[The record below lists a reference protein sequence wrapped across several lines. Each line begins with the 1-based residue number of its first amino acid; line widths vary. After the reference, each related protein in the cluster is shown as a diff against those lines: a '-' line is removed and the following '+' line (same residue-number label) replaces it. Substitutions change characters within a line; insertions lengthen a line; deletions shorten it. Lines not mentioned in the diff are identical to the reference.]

1 MKFKKCQGKKDN
13 LQINVLK
20 ATTANNPCIK
30 NPKVSVR
37 SHFTDSSLAAII
49 VVLAKVVDLVEET
62 VAFIE
67 SVDTLEF
74 IINKQ

>member
-1 MKFKKCQGKKDN
+1 MLSRTIN
-13 LQINVLK
+13 LQIRVLK

-37 SHFTDSSLAAII
+37 SHFTAPCSLAAIVAFI
-49 VVLAKVVDLVEET
+49 VVVVGL

-67 SVDTLEF
+67 SADTLEF